1 MFWILGGP
9 LLVTLDEPGFE
20 LGKVINGLLTV
31 LN

>member
-1 MFWILGGP
+1 MIWVLGGP

-20 LGKVINGLLTV
+20 FAEVIKGLLAM